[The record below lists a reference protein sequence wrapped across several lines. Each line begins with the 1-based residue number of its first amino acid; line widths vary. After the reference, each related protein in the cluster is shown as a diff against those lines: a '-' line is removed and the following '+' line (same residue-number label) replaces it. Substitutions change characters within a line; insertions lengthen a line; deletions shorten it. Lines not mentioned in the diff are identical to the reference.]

1 MMKLNK
7 HFLIEYVK
15 SSFKCFKNWKI
26 NFIQAILK
34 LETFLYQNIFKSF
47 YHILYIYRHLDINN
61 PKSVLREKKPYEYH
75 FVVYKRLGFGDVR
88 INESKRLMV
97 FVTQKKK
104 ISYQK
109 FNKKKLGSS
118 HKVTLF
124 ISKKSGMINKF
135 IHKIKTV
142 FFLKFHT

>member
-1 MMKLNK
+1 
-7 HFLIEYVK
+7 
-15 SSFKCFKNWKI
+15 
-26 NFIQAILK
+26 
-34 LETFLYQNIFKSF
+34 
-47 YHILYIYRHLDINN
+47 
-61 PKSVLREKKPYEYH
+61 
-75 FVVYKRLGFGDVR
+75 
-88 INESKRLMV
+88 MV

-142 FFLKFHT
+142 FFLKFHTQFTFYGYIFNNQIQIFKYVYIFG